1 MKKVPGWAGL
11 FLVLALVLAACG
23 GGAGPP
29 AGCPDPAQFDGGCK
43 FDEGAKFGLETSEVR
58 FGRG

>member
-11 FLVLALVLAACG
+11 FLALALVLAACG
-23 GGAGPP
+23 GGAPPP

-43 FDEGAKFGLETSEVR
+43 FDEGAKFGFEAVEL
-58 FGRG
+58 GRG